1 MFEDLMHDLANTFTE
16 RFLKAQLVFEPAPME
31 GLELAPPMTES
42 TRQEARP
49 TKRYN
54 ALGILEDI
62 PPEELELVDAIDDEF
77 DGGLDVADEAAT
89 AEVSR
94 AVVRGMPAVVGAGPV
109 RSLEAGGG
117 ALPPGWESTPRNNV
131 CPCGSG
137 KKFKKCHGVNL

>member
-1 MFEDLMHDLANTFTE
+1 VDSLAS
-16 RFLKAQLVFEPAPME
+16 
-31 GLELAPPMTES
+31 APPAAES
-42 TRQEARP
+42 VRPGTRP

-62 PPEELELVDAIDDEF
+62 PDYELELVDAIDGVIDV
-77 DGGLDVADEAAT
+77 DGEEADLAGVAEAP
-89 AEVSR
+89 R
-94 AVVRGMPAVVGAGPV
+94 PIMRGTPAVVGAGPV

-117 ALPPGWESTPRNNV
+117 ALPLGWESTPRNNA